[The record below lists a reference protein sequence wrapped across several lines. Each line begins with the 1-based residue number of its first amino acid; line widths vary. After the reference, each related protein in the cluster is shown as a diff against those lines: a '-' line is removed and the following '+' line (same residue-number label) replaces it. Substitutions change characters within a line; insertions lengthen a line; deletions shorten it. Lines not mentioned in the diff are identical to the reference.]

1 VEIFV
6 GDRGLRTA
14 YESLLSDTS
23 KHEVLRLLLLLRIIL
38 LDLILRY
45 HYQSLLTFPNLSN
58 QNNICRIEES
68 EIYHNNK
75 GDITD

>member
-1 VEIFV
+1 LALF
-6 GDRGLRTA
+6 LPP
-14 YESLLSDTS
+14 
-23 KHEVLRLLLLLRIIL
+23 IL
-38 LDLILRY
+38 YY